1 MGRFLGFKKKHS
13 STYSHHPGAG
23 RGVPPPTQSME
34 AFEEVDLQNLIFKYH
49 GYTTISWRIRAVA
62 TINKPVRPLVGAR
75 VGDHEGFNK
84 L

>member
-1 MGRFLGFKKKHS
+1 MGADLVAVS
-13 STYSHHPGAG
+13 
-23 RGVPPPTQSME
+23 VP
-34 AFEEVDLQNLIFKYH
+34 FNDKY
-49 GYTTISWRIRAVA
+49 RAVA

>member
-1 MGRFLGFKKKHS
+1 MRMLLHEKRMLHKTAYGERTRRWQLVCCTKGRCRDGFQ
-13 STYSHHPGAG
+13 
-23 RGVPPPTQSME
+23 PTIAAE
-34 AFEEVDLQNLIFKYH
+34 LYLIYNQRH
-49 GYTTISWRIRAVA
+49 DPVNRAVA